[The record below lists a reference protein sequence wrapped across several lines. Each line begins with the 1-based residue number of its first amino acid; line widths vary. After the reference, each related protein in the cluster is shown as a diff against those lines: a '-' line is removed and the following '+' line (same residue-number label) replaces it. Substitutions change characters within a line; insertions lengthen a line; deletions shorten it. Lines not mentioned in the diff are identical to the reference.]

1 MKMRVEIRDPA
12 LRPLKAYL
20 ELAAGQASFQRY
32 LAGGERK
39 ILVCGLSLKGYSAAR
54 EQARRE
60 GCLLVLAGEGPFS
73 DRVDKGFIHPASILI
88 VPVPRAVLERAAT
101 PGRALRLALLEMAK
115 RRRGQRSW
123 RDVEHTIARI
133 DPSFARALGRGGAV
147 ICAAT
152 GGHLEAED
160 KAGEFAHE
168 AGLPSDVLIFD
179 ALWYPDPYSQDGF
192 LDPAEALEALAA
204 GAAVSKDNSIPT
216 FCAGAQSW
224 NHASINAAFGTA
236 DFQVTFCERLEE
248 AIERAAKAKGRV
260 VSWAG
265 KTDDALASF
274 AAACGV
280 PLLRIEDGFIRSV
293 GLGAGLIGGAMIACD
308 DEGIYYDA
316 SRPSRMERLLAS
328 ASLTDA
334 QIVRGRRLRERIVEL
349 RLSKYNVGKR
359 AAQLSLPKDRE
370 IILVPGQVADDAG
383 IRRSL
388 SSLIDCKVTE
398 NVNLDLLRLVR
409 ARNPDAHILYKPHP
423 DVQARLRKG
432 KITLRELNGLADQTV
447 ADIDILEL
455 IGLCDRVETFSSLS
469 GFEALLRD
477 KPVTVYGMP
486 FYAGWGLTEDLG
498 FSSRRNR
505 NRSID
510 ELVYL
515 ALVEYCRTID
525 PVSMKPCTPE
535 FLLER
540 LAQRRE
546 STFHNIKVRALSELS
561 WIGRKLGL

>member
-1 MKMRVEIRDPA
+1 MRVEILDPA
-12 LRPLKAYL
+12 LKPLKAYL
-20 ELAAGQASFQRY
+20 ERAAGQASFQRY
-32 LAGGERK
+32 LTDGKRK
-39 ILVCGLSLKGYSAAR
+39 ILACGLSLQSYSAAR
-54 EQARRE
+54 ERAKRE
-60 GCLLVLAGEGPFS
+60 DCLLVLAGEGPFS
-73 DRVDKGFIHPASILI
+73 DRVDKGFIQPASILI
-88 VPVPRAVLERAAT
+88 VPVPRAALERAAT
-101 PGRALRLALLEMAK
+101 PGRALRLALLDMAE

-123 RDVEHTIARI
+123 RTVEHTIARI
-133 DPSFARALGRGGAV
+133 DQSFAKVLGRGGA
-147 ICAAT
+147 IINAAA
-152 GGHLEAED
+152 GRHLDADD

-168 AGLPSDVLIFD
+168 GSPPSDVLIFE
-179 ALWYPDPYSQDGF
+179 ALWYPDPYSQNGF
-192 LDPAEALEALAA
+192 LDPAEALEALAV
-204 GAAVSKDNSIPT
+204 GASISKDNSLPT

-236 DFQVTFCERLEE
+236 DLPVTFCGRLEE

-274 AAACGV
+274 AAARGV

-293 GLGAGLIGGAMIACD
+293 GLGAGLVGGAMIACD
-308 DEGIYYDA
+308 DDGIYYDA
-316 SRPSRMERLLAS
+316 SRPSRMERLLAT
-328 ASLTDA
+328 ASLTEA
-334 QIVRGRRLRERIVEL
+334 QIARGRNLRERIVEL
-349 RLSKYNVGKR
+349 RLTKYNVGKR
-359 AAQLSLPKDRE
+359 AAQLSLPTDKE

-383 IRRSL
+383 IRRSI
-388 SSLIDCKVTE
+388 SSLIDCNTTE

-409 ARNPDAHILYKPHP
+409 ARNPAAHILYKPHP

-432 KITLRELNGLADQTV
+432 RVAPRELDGIADQTV
-447 ADIDILEL
+447 ADVDILEL

-469 GFEALLRD
+469 GFEALLRG

-498 FSSRRNR
+498 FCSRRNR
-505 NRSID
+505 KRGVD

-535 FLLER
+535 FLLKR
-540 LAQRRE
+540 LARRRE
-546 STFHNIKVRALSELS
+546 SALHHIKVRALSELS
-561 WIGRKLGL
+561 WIGRKLGF